1 MLTGL
6 NRDKWHHV
14 ILRINPGTAHLSVRV
29 DDNEMTVSLPSLA
42 HYPSYGITNEIPET
56 VMYFGGEPLILL
68 NILKIYTKN
77 LICIY

>member
-56 VMYFGGEPLILL
+56 VMYFGGKL
-68 NILKIYTKN
+68 
-77 LICIY
+77 